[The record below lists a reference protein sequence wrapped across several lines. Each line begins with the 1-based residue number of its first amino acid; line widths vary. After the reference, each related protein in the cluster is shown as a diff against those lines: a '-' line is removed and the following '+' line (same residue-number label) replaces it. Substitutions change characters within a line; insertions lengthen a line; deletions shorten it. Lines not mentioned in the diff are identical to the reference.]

1 MQIVIAKNNIIMSK
15 HLKFLLVGALMVLF
29 GILFIFSKINIISSI
44 ILIVGLLIEAHAIF
58 QLKNNSLLSS
68 KKNYKNAI

>member
-1 MQIVIAKNNIIMSK
+1 
-15 HLKFLLVGALMVLF
+15 MVLF